1 MTANQEIKGPASGA
15 VYLEGACRD
24 GEALVQHGIQLQSLG
39 GGLLKY
45 TSVSRPMRGSAL
57 TGAAAHVDDHV
68 GAQRGA
74 LEVDKKRGIK
84 GTSGR
89 LIQPWH
95 FSGSAVCHD
104 NAGCEDGRD
113 PQRGERLP
121 GTGGKPLCG
130 TCARLD
136 DRAK

>member
-1 MTANQEIKGPASGA
+1 
-15 VYLEGACRD
+15 
-24 GEALVQHGIQLQSLG
+24 
-39 GGLLKY
+39 LKY
-45 TSVSRPMRGSAL
+45 TSVSRRMCGLVL
-57 TGAAAHVDDHV
+57 TGAAARVDDHV

-74 LEVDKKRGIK
+74 LELDKKRGIK
-84 GTSGR
+84 GKSGR

-95 FSGSAVCHD
+95 FSSSAVCHD
-104 NAGCEDGRD
+104 NAGCEDGWD

-130 TCARLD
+130 ICARLD